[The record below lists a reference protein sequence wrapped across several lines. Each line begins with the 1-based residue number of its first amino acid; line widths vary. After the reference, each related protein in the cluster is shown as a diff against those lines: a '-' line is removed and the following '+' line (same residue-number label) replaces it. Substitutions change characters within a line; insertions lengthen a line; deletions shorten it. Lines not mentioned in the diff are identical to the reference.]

1 MIAASSEVKGRPDRS
16 PTAAPHAIE
25 LNFPPTDVGWPRRR
39 LVARRASFH
48 PRTRKNHGRI
58 DAVLLYYPATE
69 NPFLRWGAQDA
80 ASDAVV
86 RDLTVT
92 YRDVRVPR

>member
-1 MIAASSEVKGRPDRS
+1 MLEGVLGSYGLAEKIGHAATR
-16 PTAAPHAIE
+16 
-25 LNFPPTDVGWPRRR
+25 
-39 LVARRASFH
+39 FH
-48 PRTRKNHGRI
+48 TRTRKNHGRI

-69 NPFLRWGAQDA
+69 NPFPRWGAQDA

-92 YRDVRVPR
+92 YRDVRVSEVTR